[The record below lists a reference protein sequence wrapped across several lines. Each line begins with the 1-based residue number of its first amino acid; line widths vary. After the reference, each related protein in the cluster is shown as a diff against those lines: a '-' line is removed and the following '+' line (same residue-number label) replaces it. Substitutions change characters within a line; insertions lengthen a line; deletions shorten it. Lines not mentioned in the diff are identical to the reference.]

1 MSKRRNRINGQ
12 WSPRLIEM
20 LESPAYRALSLSAHR
35 VISRIEIEFAHHGGN
50 DNGRLPVTKHD
61 FIAYGMSHDQVAP
74 AVREAEALGFIRVT
88 EHGRGGNAEHRKP
101 NLFRLTFA
109 HGRDSRADPPSHE
122 WRCIK
127 TTEEAEATA
136 RAARADKSGNAVRL
150 GLRAAAKN
158 KNRAFKQGP
167 GPVLETRTENGK
179 RPVLESRTTGKG
191 RKPGPLSIS
200 RVGGGP
206 GANGFAAPLHN
217 ESQEPLDLP
226 GNLRHWLRAASV
238 SETLQ

>member
-1 MSKRRNRINGQ
+1 VSKRRKRINGQ

-20 LESPAYRALSLSAHR
+20 LESPAYRVMSLSAHR
-35 VISRIEIEFAHHGGN
+35 IVSRIEIELAHHGGN

-61 FIAYGMSHDQVAP
+61 FIAYGVSHDQVAP

-88 EHGRGGNAEHRKP
+88 EHGRGGNAEYRKP

-109 HGRDSRADPPSHE
+109 YGRDSRADPPTHE
-122 WRCIK
+122 WRHIK

-136 RAARADKSGNAVRL
+136 RSARADKSGNAVRL
-150 GLRAAAKN
+150 GLRAARKN
-158 KNRAFKQGP
+158 KNQSWKQP

-191 RKPGPLSIS
+191 RKSGPLSIS
-200 RVGGGP
+200 RVGDGP
-206 GANGFAAPLHN
+206 GANGFAAS
-217 ESQEPLDLP
+217 SQEPLDLP
-226 GNLRHWLRAASV
+226 GSLRHWLRAASV